1 MARSRSSRL
10 VRVLGVANAA
20 GNLEVAD
27 LALVD
32 AGDVPEVVLA
42 PGGDSREALEVGSL
56 VPHDVGALAVAW
68 SIRSAGRQQVRELER
83 GQHAANPE
91 EVTGHADRR
100 H

>member
-42 PGGDSREALEVGSL
+42 PGGDSREALEVGSSYRTMSGRSPL
-56 VPHDVGALAVAW
+56 PGVFVAPGD
-68 SIRSAGRQQVRELER
+68 SRFENLSVVNTPPTLRK
-83 GQHAANPE
+83 
-91 EVTGHADRR
+91 
-100 H
+100 